1 MKKLVIL
8 GGLVVVMLGALYS
21 YLAPRAEADTQYK
34 TVEID
39 KNTKIKYKKYNDGQI
54 IIEVNTKK
62 KVLTDIGANIDKD
75 GKSDGT
81 TIALN

>member
-8 GGLVVVMLGALYS
+8 GGLVVVMLGALYT
-21 YLAPRAEADTQYK
+21 YLVPRVEADTDYK
-34 TVEID
+34 TVKID

-62 KVLTDIGANIDKD
+62 KVLTDIGANIDEN
-75 GKSDGT
+75 GKSDGA

>member
-8 GGLVVVMLGALYS
+8 GGLVVVMLGALYT
-21 YLAPRAEADTQYK
+21 YLAPRVEADTEYK
-34 TVEID
+34 TVKID
-39 KNTKIKYKKYNDGQI
+39 KDTKIKYKKYNDGQI

-75 GKSDGT
+75 GKSDGA

>member
-1 MKKLVIL
+1 MKKIVIL
-8 GGLVVVMLGALYS
+8 GGLVVVMLGALYT
-21 YLAPRAEADTQYK
+21 YLVPRVEADTDYK
-34 TVEID
+34 TVKID

-54 IIEVNTKK
+54 IVEVNTKK

-75 GKSDGT
+75 GKSDGA

>member
-8 GGLVVVMLGALYS
+8 GGLVVVMLGALYI
-21 YLAPRAEADTQYK
+21 YLAPRVEADTQYK

-62 KVLTDIGANIDKD
+62 KVLTDIGANIDKY
-75 GKSDGT
+75 GKSDGA

>member
-8 GGLVVVMLGALYS
+8 GGLVVVMLGALYT
-21 YLAPRAEADTQYK
+21 YLVPRGEADTDYK
-34 TVEID
+34 TVKID

-54 IIEVNTKK
+54 IVEVNTKK

-75 GKSDGT
+75 GKSDGA

>member
-8 GGLVVVMLGALYS
+8 GGLVVVMLGALYT
-21 YLAPRAEADTQYK
+21 YLVPRVEADTDYK
-34 TVEID
+34 TVKID

-54 IIEVNTKK
+54 IVEVNTKK

-75 GKSDGT
+75 GKSDGA